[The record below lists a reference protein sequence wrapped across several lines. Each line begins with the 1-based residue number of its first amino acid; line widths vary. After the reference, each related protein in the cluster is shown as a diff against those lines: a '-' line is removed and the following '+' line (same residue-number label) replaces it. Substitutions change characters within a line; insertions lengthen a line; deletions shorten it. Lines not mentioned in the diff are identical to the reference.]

1 MGTFSALRV
10 RVELADRPGALGA
23 LATEL
28 AHAGADIE
36 RITVLERR
44 RRRATDDLLLQWP
57 TFYGESDLV
66 DVVEAG
72 RATFVGCR
80 VLRDSGHY
88 VPALQLVDQLLS
100 RPDPVDVL
108 VEHICEV
115 VDADWCVRIVQGR
128 SIRVLATAGDVPA
141 DVAWQDVLQTAVQTP
156 LLRQQQQIVT
166 VPMGDE
172 LGSLCLG
179 RNPGLPWHWA
189 EVGQAAT
196 LAKATMQLHERG
208 TQAQPAV
215 DIGS

>member
-1 MGTFSALRV
+1 MGSFSALLV

-66 DVVEAG
+66 NVVEAG

-80 VLRDSGHY
+80 NRRGRGHDL
-88 VPALQLVDQLLS
+88 PALQLVDQLLS
-100 RPDPVDVL
+100 RADPVDVL
-108 VEHICEV
+108 VEHVCDV
-115 VDADWCVRIVQGR
+115 VDADWCARIVHGR
-128 SIRVLATAGDVPA
+128 SIRIVGRSGNVPA
-141 DVAWQDVLQTAVQTP
+141 DVPWEDVLQTPVQTP
-156 LLRQQQQIVT
+156 LLREQQQIVA
-166 VPMGDE
+166 VPMGGE
-172 LGSLCLG
+172 LGVLCLG

-196 LAKATMQLHERG
+196 LAKATRQLHQRG
-208 TQAQPAV
+208 TQARPA
-215 DIGS
+215 

>member
-1 MGTFSALRV
+1 VGTFSALRV

-57 TFYGESDLV
+57 RFYGESHLV
-66 DVVEAG
+66 NVVEAG

-80 VLRDSGHY
+80 VRRENGLD

-100 RPDPVDVL
+100 RPDPLGVL

-115 VDADWCVRIVQGR
+115 IDADWCARIARGR
-128 SIRVLATAGDVPA
+128 PLQVVGHAGDVPA
-141 DVAWQDVLQTAVQTP
+141 DVSWQDVLQTAVQTP
-156 LLRQQQQIVT
+156 LLRAAQQIVT
-166 VPMGDE
+166 VPMGG
-172 LGSLCLG
+172 LGVLCLG
-179 RNPGLPWHWA
+179 RHLGLPWHWA
-189 EVGQAAT
+189 EVGQVAT
-196 LAKATMQLHERG
+196 LAKATMQLQGRVM
-208 TQAQPAV
+208 QAPPPV
-215 DIGS
+215 GIDS